1 MFSFVEGAK
10 TCWRSP
16 FEEAEAGWKEILGS
30 AASHGDKAEA
40 SLGA

>member
-1 MFSFVEGAK
+1 MLSLAEGAK
-10 TCWRSP
+10 TCWWSL
-16 FEEAEAGWKEILGS
+16 FEEAEAGWKAILDS